1 MRVSNQFGRQ
11 GLAASILMA
20 LVLTAC
26 GASAPS
32 ASPPPT
38 PAPTPS
44 PTPDPHLADP
54 ATADAIFN
62 SVRLAGLPLSITNA
76 VGGDATSPMVKR
88 INAAIDNWPL
98 VITQFKS
105 SATLRATVKWDPTK
119 QPAAGSPPYVF
130 VGLNIM
136 IAFGPDGGPPP
147 DATRQAQAKRL
158 IEIVDPL
165 LWPLEQRSVTPIA
178 SRTAAPSSA
187 VPSASPKAAAKAS
200 PKVTPKP

>member
-1 MRVSNQFGRQ
+1 MRVSNQFGRRW
-11 GLAASILMA
+11 LVASALLA

-26 GASAPS
+26 GTSAQS

-44 PTPDPHLADP
+44 PTPDPHLSDP

-76 VGGDATSPMVKR
+76 IGGDAASPMVKR

-98 VITQFKS
+98 VITQYKS

-119 QPAAGSPPYVF
+119 QPADGSPPYVF

-136 IAFGPDGGPPP
+136 IAFGPEGGPAPN
-147 DATRQAQAKRL
+147 AARQAQAKRL

-165 LWPLEQRSVTPIA
+165 LWPLEQRSVTPVA
-178 SRTAAPSSA
+178 SRTAAP
-187 VPSASPKAAAKAS
+187 PSASPVASPKVAAKAS